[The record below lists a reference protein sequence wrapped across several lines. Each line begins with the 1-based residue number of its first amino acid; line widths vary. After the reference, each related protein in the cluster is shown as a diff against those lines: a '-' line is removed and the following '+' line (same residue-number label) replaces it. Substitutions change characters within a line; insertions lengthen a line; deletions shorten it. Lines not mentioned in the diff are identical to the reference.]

1 MQSARPRDNE
11 TESLEA
17 LHALEVL
24 DTEAEALFDA
34 LVQAASLACGVP
46 VSLISLLDSDRQ
58 WFKANVGLPGVEETH
73 RDVAFCAHAV
83 LGDELMEVPDAQLDP
98 RFHDNPLVV
107 GGPKIRFYAGV
118 PLRMPGGQTIG
129 TLCVIDRVPRALD
142 DSQRTVLRYLAT
154 AAQSALEQRRQ
165 ARAFVESENRYRA
178 LVEDQ
183 TELMSLATP
192 EGVLTFVNQA
202 YALAHCSSPEAMLG
216 RNLLE
221 FVHETQ
227 RGVVTDHLRQVCE
240 TQEVLRGEN
249 ALVMADGQVR
259 WFAWTNRAIVDV
271 KGQVKAVH
279 SVGRDFTEQKLAQ
292 DRLRDEGQRIA
303 NILEGTLA
311 GTWEWNVA
319 TGETVFNERWAGILG
334 RTLEELSPMSVQTWL
349 SLVHPEDALSS
360 EALLKRHFS
369 GETDVYE
376 CEVRM
381 RHKQGHWV
389 WVQTRGRVLSWLA
402 PGQPE
407 WMFGTHL
414 DVSERRDMMGQL
426 AKQHELLRVTLQSIG
441 DAVITTDE
449 GGIVTWLNPV
459 AERMTGWLTEEAQ
472 GHPLSQVFHVINE
485 DTRTLAEN
493 PVSVCLSQGKV
504 VGLASQ
510 SVLISR
516 DGRQFGIEDS
526 AAPIRSS
533 QGDVLGAVLVFHD
546 VSEQRR
552 LSGEMTYRATHDTL
566 TDLVNR
572 AEFEKRLLSA
582 LRKAHDDHTEH
593 AVLFIDLDQFKLVND
608 ACGHAIGDQLLQQA
622 SKLLSDCVRARDTV
636 ARLGGDEFGI
646 ILEHCPID
654 QAQRV
659 AQKICDRMDE
669 FRFTHGDR
677 RFRIGTSIGLVPV
690 DRRWANAAAIQQAAD
705 TSCYAAKE
713 AGRNRVHVWFDTDQ
727 AMKARSHEMQ
737 WTSRIERAL
746 DEGGFELFAQR
757 IQSLKAEARGLHA
770 EVLLRMRNEDGS
782 LVLPGAFLPAAE
794 RFHLASRLDRWVLSR
809 AIAWLQALPHPSM
822 VENLSVNLSGQSVGD
837 RAFHGW
843 ANEVLA
849 QAGPVIRGQ
858 LCLEITETAA
868 VTNMADAA
876 AFIRGLRAAGVKVAL
891 DDFGAGA
898 SSFGYLKSLPVDF
911 LKIDGQFI
919 RNLMNDALDQ
929 ATVRCFVEVARVV
942 GMKTVAEF
950 VDNEAAL
957 ARLRE
962 LGVDHAQ
969 GYLIHRP
976 EPIDALIARQVQRVA

>member
-1 MQSARPRDNE
+1 MQPARPRDNE
-11 TESLEA
+11 SESLA
-17 LHALEVL
+17 VLQALEVL

-34 LVQAASLACGVP
+34 LVQAASLACDAP
-46 VSLISLLDSDRQ
+46 VSLISLLDHDRQ
-58 WFKANVGLPGVEETH
+58 WFKANVGLPGVSETP
-73 RDVAFCAHAV
+73 RDLAFCAHAV
-83 LGDELMEVPDAQLDP
+83 LDDGLMEVPDAQLDP

-107 GGPKIRFYAGV
+107 GDPNIRFYAGV
-118 PLRMPGGQTIG
+118 PLRMSGGQAIG
-129 TLCVIDRVPRALD
+129 TLCVIDRVPRSLNEGQKA
-142 DSQRTVLRYLAT
+142 VLRHLGA

-165 ARAFVESENRYRA
+165 AQNFIESENRYRA

-202 YALAHCSSPEAMLG
+202 YAHAHRSSPEAMVG

-221 FVHETQ
+221 FVPEDQ
-227 RGVVTDHLRQVCE
+227 QDAVRDHVKAVCD
-240 TQEVLRGEN
+240 TQEVLHGEN
-249 ALVMADGQVR
+249 TLLMADGQIR
-259 WFAWTNRAIVDV
+259 WFAWTNRAIVD
-271 KGQVKAVH
+271 GHGRVKAVH
-279 SVGRDFTEQKLAQ
+279 SVGHDFTERKHAQ
-292 DRLRDEGQRIA
+292 DRLQEERQRIL
-303 NILEGTLA
+303 NILEGTNA

-319 TGETVFNERWAGILG
+319 TGEAVFNTRWAEILG
-334 RTLEELSPMSVQTWL
+334 YTLEALSPVSVQTWL
-349 SLVHPEDALSS
+349 SQVHPEDALAAGQVL
-360 EALLKRHFS
+360 ERHFA
-369 GETDVYE
+369 GEIDVYE

-381 RHKQGHWV
+381 RHRLGHWV
-389 WVQTRGRVLSWLA
+389 WVQARGRVLSWLA

-414 DVSERRDMMGQL
+414 DVSERRDMANQL
-426 AKQHELLRVTLQSIG
+426 AEQHELLRVTLQSIG
-441 DAVITTDE
+441 DAVITTDA
-449 GGIVTWLNPV
+449 GGVVTWLNPV
-459 AERMTGWLTEEAQ
+459 AERMTGWFTREAQ
-472 GHPLSQVFHVINE
+472 GHPLTEVFHVVNE
-485 DTRTLAEN
+485 ETGALIEN
-493 PVSVCLSQGKV
+493 PVSICLSQGKV
-504 VGLASQ
+504 IGLANQ
-510 SVLISR
+510 SLLISR
-516 DGRQFGIEDS
+516 DGRQFGVEDS
-526 AAPIRSS
+526 AAPIRSNG
-533 QGDVLGAVLVFHD
+533 GDVLGVVLVFHD

-572 AEFEKRLLSA
+572 VEFEKRLLSA
-582 LRKAHDDHTEH
+582 LRKAHDDHSEH
-593 AVLFIDLDQFKLVND
+593 AVLYIDLDQFKLVND

-622 SKLLSDCVRARDTV
+622 SKLLTDCVRARDTV

-659 AQKICDRMDE
+659 AQKICERMDE

-690 DRRWANAAAIQQAAD
+690 DQRWANAAAIQQAAD

-727 AMKARSHEMQ
+727 AMKTRSHEMQ

-746 DEGGFELFAQR
+746 DEGSFELFAQR
-757 IQSLKAEARGLHA
+757 IQPLNTEERGLHA
-770 EVLLRMRNEDGS
+770 EVLIRMRNDDGS

-843 ANEVLA
+843 ANEVLE
-849 QAGPVIRGQ
+849 QAGPLIRSQ

-876 AFIRGLRAAGVKVAL
+876 VFVRGLRAAGVKVAL

-919 RNLMNDALDQ
+919 RNLVTDALDQ
-929 ATVRCFVEVARVV
+929 AAVRCFVEVARLV

-976 EPIDALIARQVQRVA
+976 APIDTLVALQGRRAA

>member
-11 TESLEA
+11 VESLAA
-17 LHALEVL
+17 LHALQVL
-24 DTEAEALFDA
+24 DTEAEAVFDA

-46 VSLISLLDSDRQ
+46 VSLISLLDHDRQ
-58 WFKANVGLPGVEETH
+58 WFKANVGLPGVTQTH
-73 RDVAFCAHAV
+73 RDLAFCAHAV
-83 LGDELMEVPDAQLDP
+83 LGDEVMEVPDALLDT
-98 RFHDNPLVV
+98 RFHDNPLVASD
-107 GGPKIRFYAGV
+107 PNIRFYAGV
-118 PLRMPGGQTIG
+118 PLRMPGGQAIG
-129 TLCVIDRVPRALD
+129 TLCVIDKVPRALD
-142 DSQRTVLRYLAT
+142 DSQRAVLRCLGEV
-154 AAQSALEQRRQ
+154 AQRALEQRRQ
-165 ARAFVESENRYRA
+165 ARAFIESENRYRA

-183 TELMSLATP
+183 TELISLATP
-192 EGVLTFVNQA
+192 EGVLSFVNQA
-202 YALAHCSSPEAMLG
+202 YALAHQSTPQAMMG

-221 FVHETQ
+221 FVPEAQ
-227 RGVVTDHLRQVCE
+227 REVVSEHLRQVCS
-240 TQEVLRGEN
+240 TRDILRGEN
-249 ALVMADGQVR
+249 PLEMADGQVR
-259 WFAWTNRAIVDV
+259 WFSWTNRAIVDV
-271 KGQVKAVH
+271 SGEVKALH

-319 TGETVFNERWAGILG
+319 TGETLFNPRWAGILG
-334 RTLEELSPMSVQTWL
+334 YTLEELVPLSVQTWL
-349 SLVHPEDALSS
+349 SLVHPDDAKDSGECLQ
-360 EALLKRHFS
+360 RHFA
-369 GETDVYE
+369 GELDVYE

-381 RHKQGHWV
+381 RHRQGHWV

-414 DVSERRDMMGQL
+414 DVSERRGMVAQL
-426 AKQHELLRVTLQSIG
+426 EEQHELLRVTLQSIG
-441 DAVITTDE
+441 DAVITTDAA
-449 GGIVTWLNPV
+449 GSVTWLNPV
-459 AERMTGWLTEEAQ
+459 AERMTGWLAHEAK
-472 GHPLSQVFHVINE
+472 GHLLAEVFHIVHE

-493 PVSVCLSQGKV
+493 PVAICLRQGDV

-510 SVLISR
+510 TLLISR

-572 AEFEKRLLSA
+572 VEFEKRLLSA
-582 LRKAHDDHTEH
+582 LRKAHDDHSEH
-593 AVLFIDLDQFKLVND
+593 AVLYIDLDQFKLVND

-622 SKLLSDCVRARDTV
+622 SKLLTDCVRARDTV

-646 ILEHCPID
+646 ILEHCPIE
-654 QAQRV
+654 QGQRV

-757 IQSLKAEARGLHA
+757 IQALATEGRGLHA
-770 EVLLRMRNEDGS
+770 EVLLRMRNDDGS

-809 AIAWLQALPHPSM
+809 AIAWLQALPHPAM

-849 QAGPVIRGQ
+849 QAGPVIRSQ

-876 AFIRGLRAAGVKVAL
+876 VFVRGLRSAGVKVAL

-919 RNLMNDALDQ
+919 RNLVNDPLDQ
-929 ATVRCFVEVARVV
+929 AAVRCFVEVARLV

-950 VDNEAAL
+950 VDSEAAL
-957 ARLRE
+957 ARLRD

-969 GYLIHRP
+969 GYLIHKP
-976 EPIDALIARQVQRVA
+976 EPIDDLIAWQAKRLA